1 MNLYLD
7 SSAAV
12 KLFTAEAESPAL
24 ASVVRELIGSG
35 VGRLFLSR
43 LTQLETVR
51 SLRRKGEDP
60 TVADRFFEAA
70 DLVDIRSKDFEKAQH
85 VLPSSLR
92 SLDALHLVSALRL
105 SELGIAMVTYDRQLA
120 EAAAAAGLRAISPGL

>member
-70 DLVDIRSKDFEKAQH
+70 DLVDIRSQDFEKAQH

-105 SELGIAMVTYDRQLA
+105 SELGIAMVTYDKQLA

>member
-24 ASVVRELIGSG
+24 ASVVRELIASR

-43 LTQLETVR
+43 LTRLETAR

-70 DLVDIRSKDFEKAQH
+70 DLVDIRPQDFEKAQH

-92 SLDALHLVSALRL
+92 SLDSLHLVSALRL

>member
-24 ASVVRELIGSG
+24 GSVVRELIGSG

-70 DLVDIRSKDFEKAQH
+70 DLVDIRPQDFEKAQH

-92 SLDALHLVSALRL
+92 SLDSLHIVSALRL

>member
-43 LTQLETVR
+43 LTRLETVR

-60 TVADRFFEAA
+60 TIADRFFEAA
-70 DLVDIRSKDFEKAQH
+70 DLVDIRPQDFEKAQQ

-92 SLDALHLVSALRL
+92 SLDSLHLVSALRL

>member
-1 MNLYLD
+1 M
-7 SSAAV
+7 

-24 ASVVRELIGSG
+24 GSVVRELIGSG
-35 VGRLFLSR
+35 VGRLFISR
-43 LTQLETVR
+43 LTRLETVR

-60 TVADRFFEAA
+60 TIADRFFEAA
-70 DLVDIRSKDFEKAQH
+70 DLVDIRPQDFEKAQH

-92 SLDALHLVSALRL
+92 SLDSLHLVSALRL

>member
-24 ASVVRELIGSG
+24 GSVVRELIGSG
-35 VGRLFLSR
+35 VGRVFISR
-43 LTQLETVR
+43 LTRLETVR

-70 DLVDIRSKDFEKAQH
+70 DLVDIRPQDFEKAQH

-92 SLDALHLVSALRL
+92 SLDSLHLVSALRL
-105 SELGIAMVTYDRQLA
+105 SELGVAMVTYDRQLA

>member
-12 KLFTAEAESPAL
+12 KLFAAEAESNAL
-24 ASVVRELIGSG
+24 ASVVRELIRSGS
-35 VGRLFLSR
+35 GRLFASR

-51 SLRRKGEDP
+51 SLRRKGVDP
-60 TVADRFFEAA
+60 HIAASFFESA
-70 DLVDIRSKDFEKAQH
+70 DLVDIKPQDFEKAQH

-105 SELGIAMVTYDRQLA
+105 SELGTVMVTYDRQLA
-120 EAAAAAGLRAISPGL
+120 EAATEAKLKVISPGL

>member
-24 ASVVRELIGSG
+24 ALVVRELIGSG
-35 VGRLFLSR
+35 VGRLFVGR

-51 SLRRKGEDP
+51 SLRRIGEDP
-60 TVADRFFEAA
+60 TIAAPFFEAT
-70 DLVDIRSKDFEKAQH
+70 DLVDIKPQDFEKAQNM
-85 VLPSSLR
+85 LPSSLR

-120 EAAAAAGLRAISPGL
+120 DAAALAGLRVISPGL

>member
-24 ASVVRELIGSG
+24 GSVVRESIGSG
-35 VGRLFLSR
+35 VGRLFISR
-43 LTQLETVR
+43 LTRLETVR

-60 TVADRFFEAA
+60 TIADRFFEAA
-70 DLVDIRSKDFEKAQH
+70 DLVDIRPQDFDKAQH

-92 SLDALHLVSALRL
+92 SLDSLHLVSALRL

>member
-60 TVADRFFEAA
+60 TVADQFFEAA
-70 DLVDIRSKDFEKAQH
+70 DLVDIRSQDFEKAQH

-120 EAAAAAGLRAISPGL
+120 EAAAAAGLRVISPGM

>member
-24 ASVVRELIGSG
+24 ASVVRESIGSG
-35 VGRLFLSR
+35 LGRLFLSR
-43 LTQLETVR
+43 LTRLETVR

-60 TVADRFFEAA
+60 TIADRFFEAA
-70 DLVDIRSKDFEKAQH
+70 DLVDIRPQDFEKAQQ

-92 SLDALHLVSALRL
+92 SLDSLHLVSALRL

>member
-24 ASVVRELIGSG
+24 GSVVRELIASR
-35 VGRLFLSR
+35 VGRLFISR
-43 LTQLETVR
+43 LTRLETVR
-51 SLRRKGEDP
+51 SLRRKSEDP

-70 DLVDIRSKDFEKAQH
+70 DLVDIRPQDFEKAQH

-92 SLDALHLVSALRL
+92 SLDSLHLVSALRL

>member
-24 ASVVRELIGSG
+24 GSVVRELIASR

-70 DLVDIRSKDFEKAQH
+70 DLVDIRPQDFEKAQH

-92 SLDALHLVSALRL
+92 SLDSLHLVSALRL

>member
-70 DLVDIRSKDFEKAQH
+70 DLVDIRPQDFEKAQH

-92 SLDALHLVSALRL
+92 SLDSLHLVSALRL

>member
-24 ASVVRELIGSG
+24 GSVVRELIGSG
-35 VGRLFLSR
+35 VGRLFISR
-43 LTQLETVR
+43 LTRLETVR

-60 TVADRFFEAA
+60 TIADRFFEAA
-70 DLVDIRSKDFEKAQH
+70 DLVDIRPQDFEKAQH

-92 SLDALHLVSALRL
+92 SLDSLHLVSALRL

>member
-24 ASVVRELIGSG
+24 ASVVRESIGSG
-35 VGRLFLSR
+35 LGRLFLSR
-43 LTQLETVR
+43 LTRLETVR

-60 TVADRFFEAA
+60 TIADRFFEAA
-70 DLVDIRSKDFEKAQH
+70 DLVDIRPQDFEKAQQ

-92 SLDALHLVSALRL
+92 SLDSLHLVSALHL

>member
-35 VGRLFLSR
+35 LGRLFLSR
-43 LTQLETVR
+43 PTRLETVR

-60 TVADRFFEAA
+60 TIADRFFEAA
-70 DLVDIRSKDFEKAQH
+70 DLVDIRPQDFEKAQQ

-92 SLDALHLVSALRL
+92 SLDSLHLVSALRL
-105 SELGIAMVTYDRQLA
+105 SELGIAMVTYDGQLA

>member
-12 KLFTAEAESPAL
+12 KLFAAEAESQAL

-35 VGRLFLSR
+35 SGRLFVSR

-51 SLRRKGEDP
+51 SLRRKGVDP
-60 TVADRFFEAA
+60 SSAASFFEAA
-70 DLVDIRSKDFEKAQH
+70 DLVDIKPQDFEKAQH

-105 SELGIAMVTYDRQLA
+105 SELDTAMVTYDRQLA
-120 EAAAAAGLRAISPGL
+120 EAATEAKLKVISPGL

>member
-24 ASVVRELIGSG
+24 GSVVRELIGSG
-35 VGRLFLSR
+35 VGRLFISR
-43 LTQLETVR
+43 LTRLETVR

-60 TVADRFFEAA
+60 TIADRFFEAA
-70 DLVDIRSKDFEKAQH
+70 DLVDIRPQDFEKAQH

-92 SLDALHLVSALRL
+92 SLDSLHLVSALRL
-105 SELGIAMVTYDRQLA
+105 SELGIAMATYDRQLA

>member
-60 TVADRFFEAA
+60 TVADRFFEAT
-70 DLVDIRSKDFEKAQH
+70 DLVDIRSQDFEKAQH

>member
-24 ASVVRELIGSG
+24 ALVVRELIGSG
-35 VGRLFLSR
+35 VGRLFVGR

-60 TVADRFFEAA
+60 TIAAPFFEAA
-70 DLVDIRSKDFEKAQH
+70 DLVDIKPQDFEKAQNM
-85 VLPSSLR
+85 LPSSLR

-120 EAAAAAGLRAISPGL
+120 DAAALAGLRVISPGL

>member
-24 ASVVRELIGSG
+24 GSVVRESIGSG
-35 VGRLFLSR
+35 VGRLFISR
-43 LTQLETVR
+43 LTRLETVR

-60 TVADRFFEAA
+60 TIADRFFEAA
-70 DLVDIRSKDFEKAQH
+70 DLVDIRPQDFEKAQH

-92 SLDALHLVSALRL
+92 SLDSLHLVSALRL

>member
-24 ASVVRELIGSG
+24 ASAVRELIGSG

-70 DLVDIRSKDFEKAQH
+70 DLVDIRPQDFEKAQH

-92 SLDALHLVSALRL
+92 SLDSLHLVSALRL

>member
-24 ASVVRELIGSG
+24 GSVVRELIASR
-35 VGRLFLSR
+35 VGRLFISR
-43 LTQLETVR
+43 LTRLETVR

-70 DLVDIRSKDFEKAQH
+70 DLVDIRPQDFEKAQH

-92 SLDALHLVSALRL
+92 SLDSLHLVSALRL
-105 SELGIAMVTYDRQLA
+105 SELGIAMATYDRQLA

>member
-12 KLFTAEAESPAL
+12 KLFAAEAESPAL

>member
-70 DLVDIRSKDFEKAQH
+70 DLVDIRPQDFEKAQH

-92 SLDALHLVSALRL
+92 SLDSLHLVSALRL
-105 SELGIAMVTYDRQLA
+105 SELGIAMVTYDWQLA

>member
-24 ASVVRELIGSG
+24 GSVVRELIGSG

-70 DLVDIRSKDFEKAQH
+70 DLVDIRPQDFEKAQH

-92 SLDALHLVSALRL
+92 SLDSLHLVSALRL

>member
-24 ASVVRELIGSG
+24 ASVVRESIGSG
-35 VGRLFLSR
+35 LGRLFLSR
-43 LTQLETVR
+43 LTRLETVR

-60 TVADRFFEAA
+60 TIADRFFEAA
-70 DLVDIRSKDFEKAQH
+70 DLVDIRPQDFEKAQH

-92 SLDALHLVSALRL
+92 SLDSLHLVSALRL

>member
-12 KLFTAEAESPAL
+12 KLFAAEAESQAL

-35 VGRLFLSR
+35 SGRLFVSR

-51 SLRRKGEDP
+51 SLRRKGVDP
-60 TVADRFFEAA
+60 SIAASFFEAA
-70 DLVDIRSKDFEKAQH
+70 DLVDIKPQDFEKAQH

-105 SELGIAMVTYDRQLA
+105 IELGAAMVTYDRQLA
-120 EAAAAAGLRAISPGL
+120 EAATAAKLKVISPGL

>member
-24 ASVVRELIGSG
+24 GSVVRELIASR
-35 VGRLFLSR
+35 VGRLFISR
-43 LTQLETVR
+43 LTRLETVR

-70 DLVDIRSKDFEKAQH
+70 DLVDIRPQDFEKAQH

-92 SLDALHLVSALRL
+92 SLDSLHLVSALRL

>member
-60 TVADRFFEAA
+60 TIADRFFEAA
-70 DLVDIRSKDFEKAQH
+70 DLVDIRPQDFEKAQQ

-92 SLDALHLVSALRL
+92 SLDSLHLVSALRL

>member
-60 TVADRFFEAA
+60 TVADRFFEGA
-70 DLVDIRSKDFEKAQH
+70 DLVDIRSQDFEKAQH

>member
-24 ASVVRELIGSG
+24 GSVVRELIGSG

-70 DLVDIRSKDFEKAQH
+70 DLVDIRPQDFEKAQH

-92 SLDALHLVSALRL
+92 SLDSLHLVSALRL

-120 EAAAAAGLRAISPGL
+120 EAAAAAGLRAISQGL

>member
-24 ASVVRELIGSG
+24 GSVVRELIASR
-35 VGRLFLSR
+35 VGRLFISR
-43 LTQLETVR
+43 LTRLETVR

-60 TVADRFFEAA
+60 TIADRFFEAA
-70 DLVDIRSKDFEKAQH
+70 DLVDIRPQDFEKAQH

-92 SLDALHLVSALRL
+92 SLDSLHLVSALRL

>member
-35 VGRLFLSR
+35 LGRLFLSR

-51 SLRRKGEDP
+51 SLKRKGEDP
-60 TVADRFFEAA
+60 TIADRFFEAA
-70 DLVDIRSKDFEKAQH
+70 DLVDIRPQDFEKAQQ

-92 SLDALHLVSALRL
+92 SLDSLHLVSALRL

>member
-1 MNLYLD
+1 MHLYLD

-24 ASVVRELIGSG
+24 ASVVRESIGSG
-35 VGRLFLSR
+35 PGRLFLSR
-43 LTQLETVR
+43 LTRLETVR

-60 TVADRFFEAA
+60 TIADRFFEAA
-70 DLVDIRSKDFEKAQH
+70 DLVDIRPQDFEKAQQ

-92 SLDALHLVSALRL
+92 SLDSLHLVSALRL

>member
-60 TVADRFFEAA
+60 TVADRFFEAV
-70 DLVDIRSKDFEKAQH
+70 DLVDIRSQDFEKAQH